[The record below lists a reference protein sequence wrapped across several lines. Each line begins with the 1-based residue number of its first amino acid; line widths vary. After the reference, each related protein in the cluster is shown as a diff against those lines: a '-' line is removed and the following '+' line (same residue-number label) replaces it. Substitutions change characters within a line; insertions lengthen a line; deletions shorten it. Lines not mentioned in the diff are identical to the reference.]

1 MPSSTEHAA
10 CVVVTTLKFLA
21 DMDVL
26 FAGSGYQDYL
36 ACCSKP
42 SISWLQYLSPNTLAV
57 SADQVTH
64 GYSSHGREGSGVL
77 CLIRILPLSTS
88 VCIIFVLD
96 FILNI
101 FQGDGF

>member
-36 ACCSKP
+36 VCCSKP
-42 SISWLQYLSPNTLAV
+42 SISWLQYLSHNTLAV
-57 SADQVTH
+57 TADQVTH
-64 GYSSHGREGSGVL
+64 GYSSRGREGSGVP
-77 CLIRILPLSTS
+77 LPHPHSPS
-88 VCIIFVLD
+88 VH
-96 FILNI
+96 
-101 FQGDGF
+101 